1 MFEFLVRCYE
11 PWLAGPTRQGADQWT
26 WRDAPNIAPSMGVQD
41 DGVVYVLKSMLVRN
55 VPGHLDRA
63 TAAEVRRRPPGGA
76 HARAPPLR
84 PSHAAHHR
92 HPRRLFVPNSC
103 PDPDSP
109 RVQALQALNEILQRA
124 QNA

>member
-1 MFEFLVRCYE
+1 MFELLALCYK
-11 PWLAGPTRQGADQWT
+11 PWLAAPTHPPTDQQWT

-109 RVQALQALNEILQRA
+109 RVQALQALEGILE
-124 QNA
+124 